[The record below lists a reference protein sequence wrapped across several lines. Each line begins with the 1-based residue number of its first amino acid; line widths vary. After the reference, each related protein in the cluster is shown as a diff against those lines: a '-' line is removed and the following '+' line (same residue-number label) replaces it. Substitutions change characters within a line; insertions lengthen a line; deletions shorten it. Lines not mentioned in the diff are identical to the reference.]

1 MQRSSKLDELELTG
15 SSSRNMLISNVK
27 QMFEK
32 GTIRTI
38 SAAEGLIKLIQEN
51 KMDEFDKKF
60 AQIEKTQN
68 TREAKK
74 QSQEL
79 AKEKGYE
86 IEEKYLSRHV
96 LKVKN
101 RASELP
107 TFEIKFRTKHLTFDA
122 AWKDGVSRLAKLAA
136 EGFKKSK
143 I

>member
-1 MQRSSKLDELELTG
+1 MATKRKSANSNTRMQRSSKLDELELPG

-51 KMDEFDKKF
+51 KMDEFDKTF
-60 AQIEKTQN
+60 AQVEKTQN

-96 LKVKN
+96 LKAQKP
-101 RASELP
+101 S
-107 TFEIKFRTKHLTFDA
+107 KRTTNI
-122 AWKDGVSRLAKLAA
+122 RN
-136 EGFKKSK
+136 K
-143 I
+143 IQNKTPNIRRCLERRR